1 MKKIKPEVLT
11 SEQEHERFSL
21 KDRVIVVTGSTGVL
35 GEGYCRAFTVRG
47 AKVIVADLPSR
58 NPKQQAA
65 DLAAELNQ
73 KVEGFECDVAN
84 ERQVVELFQFARSK
98 FGRVDVVLNNAAAT
112 GEHLMK
118 VGDVFAPFE
127 EYPIEVWNQVL
138 QTNLTGVFLV
148 AREGG
153 KAMRETGGGSLI
165 NVSSI
170 YGVVGPDHRIYEG
183 MPFGSFAAYSASK
196 AGVHGVTQW
205 LATYWGAKG
214 IRVNTLVPGGV
225 FNGHSDEFVSRYSN
239 RTPMGR
245 MANRDDLVGMV
256 IFLASDAS
264 RYCTGQ
270 KFIVDGG
277 LSAW

>member
-1 MKKIKPEVLT
+1 MIQPNSTKSDPAAE
-11 SEQEHERFSL
+11 EERFSL

-35 GEGYCRAFTVRG
+35 GQGYCRAMAIRG
-47 AKVIVADLPSR
+47 AKVVAADLPNR
-58 NPKQQAA
+58 NPKVLA
-65 DLAAELNQ
+65 DAMATEFKSQ
-73 KVEGFECDVAN
+73 VAGFDCDVAS
-84 ERQVVELFQFARSK
+84 EMDVVRLFQFAREK
-98 FGRVDVVLNNAAAT
+98 YGRVDVVLNNAAAT

-153 KAMRETGGGSLI
+153 KAMLETGGGSLI

-205 LATYWGAKG
+205 LATYWGKKG

-225 FNGHSDEFVSRYSN
+225 FNGHSEEFVRRYSN

-245 MANRDDLVGMV
+245 MADRDDLVGMV

>member
-1 MKKIKPEVLT
+1 M
-11 SEQEHERFSL
+11 SETVNKEELRFSL
-21 KDRVIVVTGSTGVL
+21 EDRVVVITGCTGVL
-35 GEGYCRAFTVRG
+35 GSSYCRAIASRG
-47 AKVIVADLPSR
+47 ARLVM
-58 NPKQQAA
+58 A
-65 DLAAELNQ
+65 DLAERDPAAKAAALAQETGAN
-73 KVEGFECDVAN
+73 VIGVACDVGSEEA
-84 ERQVVELFQFARSK
+84 VKSLFETALQH

-127 EYPIEVWNQVL
+127 DYPLSVWDQVL
-138 QTNLTGVFLV
+138 RTNLTGVFLV

-153 KAMRETGGGSLI
+153 KAMLASGGGSLI

-183 MPFGSFAAYSASK
+183 MPFGSFPAYSAGK
-196 AGVHGVTQW
+196 AGVHGLTLW
-205 LATYWGAKG
+205 LATYWGRKG

-225 FNGHSDEFVSRYSN
+225 FNGHQAEFARRYSE

-245 MANRDDLVGMV
+245 MANSDDLVGMV
-256 IFLASDAS
+256 IYLASDAS

-270 KFIVDGG
+270 QFIVDGG
-277 LSAW
+277 LTAW